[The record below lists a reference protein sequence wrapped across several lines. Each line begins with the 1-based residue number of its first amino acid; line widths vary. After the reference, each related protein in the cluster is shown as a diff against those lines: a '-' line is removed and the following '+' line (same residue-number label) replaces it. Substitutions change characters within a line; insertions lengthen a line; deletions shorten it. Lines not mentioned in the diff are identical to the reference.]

1 MGWHNCQ
8 YVHPVYSI
16 VSHSFT
22 YKQVYERENKQ
33 FKTLSTDAADPFVD
47 LFFQNAQ
54 GPSSFQHHLIKKK
67 CKLFFLNDNIFYFSL
82 RYLLIKSVIYAI
94 AHIMKVPNV
103 KMSPAW
109 LLTTSW
115 KSLVLKIS
123 IAWLFDHLMKVLY
136 VEYVSLLDI
145 CPPHE
150 SPSFWTY
157 MFAWYI
163 PTSWKSFV
171 LNMSLHLINVHL
183 MKVLNVEFVPQL
195 GFRLLPQL
203 TDKGG
208 TKMFPFLNKL
218 MLKFFYLF
226 FWKTFVMQLFSW
238 SWAGQSCSQLPGLAR
253 SHSGQPA
260 KKIKIIKNLS
270 TVKLCAASTVQL

>member
-1 MGWHNCQ
+1 
-8 YVHPVYSI
+8 
-16 VSHSFT
+16 
-22 YKQVYERENKQ
+22 
-33 FKTLSTDAADPFVD
+33 
-47 LFFQNAQ
+47 
-54 GPSSFQHHLIKKK
+54 
-67 CKLFFLNDNIFYFSL
+67 
-82 RYLLIKSVIYAI
+82 
-94 AHIMKVPNV
+94 MKVPNV

-195 GFRLLPQL
+195 GFSLLPQL

-218 MLKFFYLF
+218 MLTNFFFLFICSGKHLWCSSFPDLELANLVASCLTWPGHIAVNLPKKFKLL
-226 FWKTFVMQLFSW
+226 KT
-238 SWAGQSCSQLPGLAR
+238 
-253 SHSGQPA
+253 
-260 KKIKIIKNLS
+260 
-270 TVKLCAASTVQL
+270 

>member
-1 MGWHNCQ
+1 M
-8 YVHPVYSI
+8 
-16 VSHSFT
+16 
-22 YKQVYERENKQ
+22 
-33 FKTLSTDAADPFVD
+33 
-47 LFFQNAQ
+47 
-54 GPSSFQHHLIKKK
+54 
-67 CKLFFLNDNIFYFSL
+67 
-82 RYLLIKSVIYAI
+82 LIKSVIYAI

-238 SWAGQSCSQLPGLAR
+238 SWAGQSCSQLPDLAR

-260 KKIKIIKNLS
+260 KKI
-270 TVKLCAASTVQL
+270 